1 MHDSISETSS
11 NPVSVVDIEPINFRQ
26 VFEEKQQLMSVRP
39 ISSTLQQTGGIRNGN
54 FSRECWCRRKEV
66 DEAFIL
72 VKIKIWVKD
81 KVFNGL
87 LTLVDDQR
95 GQIEVSGAIGIKEE
109 VTHPIWSIVL
119 QDIFVFDLFM
129 DMNPIIIH
137 KPPQMLLIQ
146 GITDISYVPEGSR
159 LISFCSK
166 RKVYWY

>member
-1 MHDSISETSS
+1 M
-11 NPVSVVDIEPINFRQ
+11 F
-26 VFEEKQQLMSVRP
+26 VRP
-39 ISSTLQQTGGIRNGN
+39 ICSTFQQTGCIRNGN
-54 FSRECWCRRKEV
+54 FTRWCRHRRKEAYKV
-66 DEAFIL
+66 FGL
-72 VKIKIWVKD
+72 VQSRMWVKD
-81 KVFNGL
+81 KAFNGF